1 MAREGLN
8 SEVWKISFSA
18 FFADLG
24 YQGAIAL
31 LPLLLVEALKLPIYI
46 YGIVEALNYGG
57 GALMGLLGG
66 YVADKHGRKRTALA
80 GNALISL
87 MSFAGLANSPI
98 LSPLLFLAGWWSRN
112 FRTPARRAMLA
123 EVTDEHNRKRAFGIL
138 HALDIGGGVASIAV
152 MAALLLMGYG
162 FAAAYLATL
171 PFFITST
178 AVLASVNAGKRRGG
192 EVPLRAPSLK
202 VTALAL
208 ASALFGFTYYSFG
221 FPILSIFLHTGSDV
235 VSISAYGLYL
245 LVSALTGV
253 VIGSAKSTGF
263 KTLALAGYV
272 LAAFGSLMFGLG
284 GPLAVYLAASAIL
297 GLSMG
302 VVETLEPFLVSRLSS
317 EEQWGLSMGALT
329 AGRSIGLFISN
340 IAMGFLFSIGEFY
353 AYLYAFA
360 AAVASAVITLL
371 VVAK

>member
-1 MAREGLN
+1 MDEKL
-8 SEVWKISFSA
+8 SPEVWKIAFSA

-31 LPLLLVEALKLPIYI
+31 LPLLLVYALRLPIYI
-46 YGIVEALNYGG
+46 YGLIEALNYGG
-57 GALMGLLGG
+57 GAMMGLLGG
-66 YVADKHGRKRTALA
+66 YLADKYSRRKTAVA

-87 MSFAGLANSPI
+87 MSFTGLAASPI

-123 EVTDEHNRKRAFGIL
+123 EVTDEAQRKKAFGIL

-152 MAALLLMGYG
+152 MTALLQLGYG

-178 AVLASVNAGKRRGG
+178 VLLALVKAGERPTGRPKPPGF
-192 EVPLRAPSLK
+192 K
-202 VTALAL
+202 VAALSL

-235 VSISAYGLYL
+235 VSIAAYGLYL
-245 LVSALTGV
+245 AVSAASGV
-253 VIGSAKSTGF
+253 IVGLIKSTGF
-263 KTLALAGYV
+263 KTLALLGYS
-272 LAAFGSLMFGLG
+272 LAALGSLLFGLG
-284 GPLAVYLAASAIL
+284 GPLSLYLAAAAVL
-297 GLSMG
+297 GLSIG
-302 VVETLEPFLVSRLSS
+302 VVETLEPHIIASLSR
-317 EEQWGLSMGALT
+317 EEEWGMSMGALT
-329 AGRSIGLFISN
+329 AGRSLGLFISN
-340 IAMGFLFSIGEFY
+340 AVMGLLFTAGEVY

-360 AAVASAVITLL
+360 AAIAAAAIVLRMAR
-371 VVAK
+371 